1 MEDLS
6 TLDIQTLLIYRA
18 NAAKTGMSCMG
29 HGKTAR
35 NDSLFGIYTEELHK
49 RGRTEY
55 GKDWDARLRAS
66 ESGIFN
72 GQGSS

>member
-6 TLDIQTLLIYRA
+6 TLDIQTLLMYRA
-18 NAAKTGMSCMG
+18 NAAKTGIYCMG
-29 HGKTAR
+29 HGKSAH
-35 NDSLFGIYTEELHK
+35 NDSLFEIYTKELHK

-55 GKDWDARLRAS
+55 GIDWDSRHKAS

-72 GQGSS
+72 GKGAY